1 MGAALLAHR
10 GPNVLRSAAIG
21 DTYMLRLTPVQFQEL
36 ADEFHEYRVQEA
48 NGGHPLAETS
58 EKMVE
63 TYLYFLGGGG
73 YLSSVGRPQGVTK
86 STAHLH
92 VRAVVEFFARIL
104 APRHIRLPIPG
115 EYANMSMGRVG
126 GRHIILIVDG
136 KSYSVVF

>member
-48 NGGHPLAETS
+48 NGGHPRAETS

-73 YLSSVGRPQGVTK
+73 YLSSVGRPQG
-86 STAHLH
+86 LQN
-92 VRAVVEFFARIL
+92 L
-104 APRHIRLPIPG
+104 LPISMSELLLNSSL
-115 EYANMSMGRVG
+115 EYLHHVTFGYQYLVNMLTCLWAQLEEG
-126 GRHIILIVDG
+126 IL
-136 KSYSVVF
+136 F